1 MPESLNKLIDTPP
14 NRSAK
19 SSNRS
24 TNTPRSSINTPRSSI
39 NTPNR
44 SADMPRSSAK
54 SSNRSANTPRSSNT
68 RKTTKD
74 RYDLVSVTKG
84 KYNLYHAFKA
94 AYNND
99 MVSRLEV
106 REIDNLVIAFYGK
119 NNNII
124 SDNDKLEVLSII
136 FKINI
141 AIYENETLIKVF
153 SNMEETSDE
162 IAILVRTPNNSNSNT
177 YQYDAVVKQ

>member
-1 MPESLNKLIDTPP
+1 
-14 NRSAK
+14 
-19 SSNRS
+19 
-24 TNTPRSSINTPRSSI
+24 
-39 NTPNR
+39 
-44 SADMPRSSAK
+44 MPRSSAK